1 MTKISLL
8 FKEFTNFTGKIL
20 RLSMRNFQGI
30 VFMGTQI
37 YWEIF
42 KSALVH
48 LEVSYNVMNFNT
60 VFSSYF

>member
-37 YWEIF
+37 YREIF

-48 LEVSYNVMNFNT
+48 L
-60 VFSSYF
+60 